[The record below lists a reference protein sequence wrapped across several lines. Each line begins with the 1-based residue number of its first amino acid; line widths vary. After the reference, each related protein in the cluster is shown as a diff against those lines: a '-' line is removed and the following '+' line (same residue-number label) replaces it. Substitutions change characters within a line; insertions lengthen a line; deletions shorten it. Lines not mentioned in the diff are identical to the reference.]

1 MSLTGAI
8 ATYVIVWWL
17 VLFMVLP
24 IGSRAVVEDTDVVR
38 GQDAGSPQRP
48 RVLLKMGIT
57 TLVSGVLFG
66 IIYWMIDA
74 GHLTLEQAIS

>member
-8 ATYVIVWWL
+8 ATYVIIWWL

-24 IGSRAVVEDTDVVR
+24 FGSRAVIENDNVSK

-57 TLVSGVLFG
+57 TLVSGVLFAVL
-66 IIYWMIDA
+66 YWLIAA
-74 GHLTLEQAIS
+74 GHLSLRMGSP